1 MPSAAVIANRGDD
14 DPGLVGDRLR
24 ECGFGLRTVLRES
37 DDAWPAPGTVDL
49 VLVLGSEWSVYWEAY
64 RAPVAREQAY
74 VAAAVDADVPVLG
87 ICFGAQVVASAL
99 GGEVR
104 PAGSQELGWLPI
116 EPVDDSSGG
125 ADGIEAGP
133 WFQWHAD
140 TFTLPP
146 GARLLASSDVGPQA
160 FRVGS
165 ALGVQFHPEV
175 TPEIVGRWA
184 AGDPA
189 PLTRAGTDAT
199 SVVARTA
206 EEQQR
211 VTRATTR
218 LVDAFL
224 YGGAETGGTR

>member
-1 MPSAAVIANRGDD
+1 VPSALVIANRGDD
-14 DPGLVGDRLR
+14 DPGLVGVRLR
-24 ECGFGLRTVLRES
+24 ERGFGLRTVLRES
-37 DDAWPAPGTVDL
+37 DDPWPAPDSVDL
-49 VLVLGSEWSVYWEAY
+49 VVVLGSEWSVYWEAF

-74 VAAAVDADVPVLG
+74 VAAAVEADVPVLG
-87 ICFGAQVVASAL
+87 ICFGAQLLASAL

-104 PAGSQELGWLPI
+104 PAGDQELGWLAI
-116 EPVDDSSGG
+116 EPVDDVAGG
-125 ADGIEAGP
+125 VEAGP

-146 GARLLASSDVGPQA
+146 GARLLARSEVGPQA

-165 ALGVQFHPEV
+165 ALAVQFHPEV

-189 PLTRAGTDAT
+189 PLARAGTDAA
-199 SVVARTA
+199 SVVARTT
-206 EEQQR
+206 EELQR
-211 VTRATTR
+211 VTGATTR

-224 YGGAETGGTR
+224 YGETETGGTR